1 MKSTRLNTIATS
13 LWIIID
19 LYDDDDDDYDYDYD
33 DDDDDDDDNDD
44 DEMSPN
50 LGHSAVDEFFL
61 FVDDRRN

>member
-19 LYDDDDDDYDYDYD
+19 LYDDDDDDYD

>member
-19 LYDDDDDDYDYDYD
+19 LYDDDDDDY

>member
-19 LYDDDDDDYDYDYD
+19 LYDDDDDD
-33 DDDDDDDDNDD
+33 DD